1 MFLTVG
7 TADTEALG
15 EQHGSRA
22 TENGQDSCS
31 GDGGR
36 IVGVVCGRVG
46 CTQRHWGGTLP
57 IWPDHVRVGVY
68 VSGLDPEIMG
78 NLQKAI

>member
-1 MFLTVG
+1 MG

-15 EQHGSRA
+15 EEHGSRA
-22 TENGQDSCS
+22 TEKGRDSS
-31 GDGGR
+31 SRDGGR
-36 IVGVVCGRVG
+36 RVGVVCGRVG
-46 CTQRHWGGTLP
+46 CTQRHRGGALP

-68 VSGLDPEIMG
+68 VSGLDAEIMG